1 MSNID
6 QSEVLDVAQAP
17 GLLDAMTRAGLE
29 ILDGAE
35 TPLFNAESIAAAV
48 VDRRGRV
55 VCASPAFAALR
66 GEAHLDADALA
77 LAARGAGTTTSI
89 VEVEADGAPSD
100 SAIFAYALA
109 SQARAWSLPPA
120 VAAAAEA
127 HRDHVVVLTSLA
139 ARTTKPLEDAARAY
153 GLTGLQTRVA
163 LATIRTGSIRAAAAR
178 LAITY
183 GAARDAL
190 SEALARTGATRL
202 PGLVSRL
209 TSVAFGVL
217 PTTNSADVLGDLWGL
232 SARQAEIASLVADG
246 LSRAEAAAALGL
258 SEAVVKKELDRVYL
272 ILQAGSGAAL
282 ARKLVEAT
290 ALRWLT
296 RATGGDAGFVDAGS
310 EPLQFLPR
318 PGGGRISFSDY
329 GPCSGKPV
337 LVVHSSMTTRLVA
350 RGLRRAL
357 QAAGYRPIAIDRPG
371 FGLCDEIEGARPGA
385 DDCWATAMADA
396 LLVLDALK
404 LATVDVVARG
414 GAQFVMAL
422 AGAAPQR
429 VGRVVLVNPD
439 PPISYSGEGRGY
451 WQLMKAA
458 HLVNPGTIRLSIRLM
473 MQQFTFERHFAV
485 LQRTTRG
492 SAPDEAVL
500 RDDPDVGVDYF
511 RAQRALATGRFGGVV
526 NEQIDIT
533 RALSPPPMPG
543 TIGWTVL
550 VGAHDNMHD
559 ADKVL
564 AYWREVLP
572 DADLRCV
579 EDAGRLLSMSHPQV
593 VVDALAGA

>member
-1 MSNID
+1 MTNID
-6 QSEVLDVAQAP
+6 QSEVLDVAQAT
-17 GLLDAMTRAGLE
+17 GLLDAMARAGAE
-29 ILDGAE
+29 VLDGAE
-35 TPLFNAESIAAAV
+35 TPLFNVDSIAAAV

-55 VCASPAFAALR
+55 VCASPAFARLR
-66 GEAHLDADALA
+66 GAAHLDAHALDV
-77 LAARGAGTTTSI
+77 AARGGRTTTFI
-89 VEVEADGAPSD
+89 VDVNVDGGPID
-100 SAIFAYALA
+100 SAIFAYAQA
-109 SQARAWSLPPA
+109 SRARGWSLPPE

-127 HRDHVVVLTSLA
+127 HLDHVVVLTSLA

-163 LATIRTGSIRAAAAR
+163 LETIRTGSIRAAAER
-178 LAITY
+178 LAISY

-190 SEALARTGATRL
+190 SEALKRTGATRL

-217 PTTNSADVLGDLWGL
+217 PTAHSADVLSDLWGL
-232 SARQAEIASLVADG
+232 TPRQAEIAGLVADG
-246 LSRAEAAAALGL
+246 LSRAEAAAATGL

-272 ILQAGSGAAL
+272 ILQASSGATL

-296 RATGGDAGFVDAGS
+296 RATGGDSGFVDAGS

-329 GPCSGKPV
+329 GPPAGKPV
-337 LVVHSSMTTRLVA
+337 LVVHSSMTTRPVA
-350 RGLRRAL
+350 RGLRRTM
-357 QAAGYRPIAIDRPG
+357 QVAGYRPIAIDRPG
-371 FGLCDEIEGARPGA
+371 FGLCDEIDGARPGGH
-385 DDCWATAMADA
+385 DCWATATADA

-404 LATVDVVARG
+404 LAQVDVVARG

-422 AGAAPQR
+422 AKAAPDR

-439 PPISYSGEGRGY
+439 PPMSHSGEGRGY
-451 WQLMKAA
+451 WQPMKAA
-458 HLVNPGTIRLSIRLM
+458 YLGNPAIIRLSIVLV
-473 MQQFTFERHFAV
+473 MQQFTFERHFAT
-485 LQRTTRG
+485 LQKAVRG

-526 NEQIDIT
+526 NEQVDIT
-533 RALSPPPMPG
+533 RGSPPPPMPG
-543 TIGWTVL
+543 TFGWSVL
-550 VGAHDNMHD
+550 VGAHDTMHD

-564 AYWREVLP
+564 AYWREILP
-572 DADLRCV
+572 DADVRCV
-579 EDAGRLLSMSHPQV
+579 ADAGRLLSMSHPQV
-593 VVDALAGA
+593 VVDALVGD